1 MDPQQVIAKREAYR
15 QALAASLEQIVSTLS
30 RRPEVQRVILFGS
43 YARGQADLLTDLDLL
58 VVMESPLDFVAR
70 TAALYRDL
78 GSTVDMDLLVYTPE
92 EIERLGRRGFLRRV
106 LAEGKVLYE
115 KSAA

>member
-1 MDPQQVIAKREAYR
+1 MDSQQVAAKREAYR
-15 QALAASLEQIVSTLS
+15 QDLAASLERIVTVLS
-30 RRPEVQRVILFGS
+30 RRPEVWRIVLFGS
-43 YARGQADLLTDLDLL
+43 YAEGRADLLTDLDLL
-58 VVMESPLDFVAR
+58 VVMESSLDFVSR

-92 EIERLGRRGFLRRV
+92 EIKSIGRRGFLHRV

-115 KSAA
+115 KPAA

>member
-1 MDPQQVIAKREAYR
+1 MDQQQVATKREAYR
-15 QALAASLEQIVSTLS
+15 QALAASLERIVAVLS
-30 RRPEVQRVILFGS
+30 RQPEVRRIVLFGS
-43 YARGQADLLTDLDLL
+43 YAEGRADLLTDLDLL

-70 TAALYRDL
+70 TAALYREL

-92 EIERLGRRGFLRRV
+92 EVERLGRRGFLRRV

-115 KSAA
+115 KPAA